1 MTKYGPPFAPT
12 FPKTKAHGGTRRKI
26 YDYKSHSL
34 RIYRYAKAARRH
46 PWIPLSKDGLSTSS
60 TSTPNRYRLYQTGIP
75 RHRHSQLE
83 GEFNG
88 TDVHV
93 YIATNNNKVYRIM
106 LCDANTQNEANI
118 KIRFNKLVSQFENN
132 KRYTSLDKYTLSD
145 EENISYEMTVNK
157 KNYDALFYQVPN
169 MEKVDTLA
177 LQKKVRNELLS
188 KYTEAELKNPS
199 EEITKEIQ
207 NTAIKIGMEMM
218 FMKPVWFRICE
229 SYGEYYITMFYD
241 NEYNHANGEDL

>member
-1 MTKYGPPFAPT
+1 MKRLLFIVLAMIATITSFAQQ
-12 FPKTKAHGGTRRKI
+12 
-26 YDYKSHSL
+26 
-34 RIYRYAKAARRH
+34 
-46 PWIPLSKDGLSTSS
+46 KDVTSF
-60 TSTPNRYRLYQTGIP
+60 LGIP
-75 RHRHSQLE
+75 VDGTVLSMKQKLVSKGFVPKKVGTNEFLE

-118 KIRFNKLVSQFENN
+118 KIRFNNLVSQFENN
-132 KRYTSLDKYTLSD
+132 KRYFPLDKYTLSD
-145 EENISYEMTVNK
+145 EEDISYEMTVNK
-157 KNYDALFYQVPN
+157 KNYDAVFCQVPN

-188 KYTEAELKNPS
+188 KYTVAELNNPS

-207 NTAIKIGMEMM
+207 NTAIKIGMETM
-218 FMKPVWFRICE
+218 FMKPVWFRISE
-229 SYGEYYITMFYD
+229 SYGEYYITMYYD
-241 NEYNHANGEDL
+241 NEYNRSHGEDL

>member
-1 MTKYGPPFAPT
+1 MKRIFLFYIMAIMAISMSAQNDVTT
-12 FPKTKAHGGTRRKI
+12 F
-26 YDYKSHSL
+26 L
-34 RIYRYAKAARRH
+34 
-46 PWIPLSKDGLSTSS
+46 
-60 TSTPNRYRLYQTGIP
+60 GIP
-75 RHRHSQLE
+75 VDGFKSEMKQKLVSKGFVPKKVGTNEFLE

-88 TDVHV
+88 TDVRV
-93 YIATNNNKVYRIM
+93 YIVTNNNKVYRIM

-188 KYTEAELKNPS
+188 KYTEAELNNPS

-229 SYGEYYITMFYD
+229 SYGEYYITMYYD

>member
-1 MTKYGPPFAPT
+1 MKRIFLFYIMAIMAISMSAQNDVTT
-12 FPKTKAHGGTRRKI
+12 F
-26 YDYKSHSL
+26 L
-34 RIYRYAKAARRH
+34 
-46 PWIPLSKDGLSTSS
+46 
-60 TSTPNRYRLYQTGIP
+60 GIP
-75 RHRHSQLE
+75 VDGFKSEMKQKLVSKGFVPKKVGTNEFLE

-88 TDVHV
+88 TDVRV
-93 YIATNNNKVYRIM
+93 YIATNNNKVCRIM
-106 LCDANTQNEANI
+106 LCDENYQNETNI
-118 KIRFNKLVSQFENN
+118 KIRFNKLVSQFVNN
-132 KRYTSLDKYTLSD
+132 KRYISLDKYTLSD

>member
-1 MTKYGPPFAPT
+1 MMRLLFIVLAMIATITSFAQQ
-12 FPKTKAHGGTRRKI
+12 
-26 YDYKSHSL
+26 
-34 RIYRYAKAARRH
+34 
-46 PWIPLSKDGLSTSS
+46 KDVTSF
-60 TSTPNRYRLYQTGIP
+60 LGIP
-75 RHRHSQLE
+75 VDGTVLSMKQKLVSKGFVPKKVGTNEFLE

-88 TDVHV
+88 KDVRV
-93 YIATNNNKVYRIM
+93 YIVTNNNKVCRIM
-106 LCDANTQNEANI
+106 VADNFTVDEAQI
-118 KIRFNKLVSQFENN
+118 KIRFNNLVSQFENN
-132 KRYTSLDKYTLSD
+132 KRYFPLDKYTLSD

-207 NTAIKIGMEMM
+207 NTTIKIGMEMM
-218 FMKPVWFRICE
+218 FMKHVWFRICE

>member
-1 MTKYGPPFAPT
+1 MMIAMMISFSSFAQNKDVTKF
-12 FPKTKAHGGTRRKI
+12 
-26 YDYKSHSL
+26 L
-34 RIYRYAKAARRH
+34 
-46 PWIPLSKDGLSTSS
+46 
-60 TSTPNRYRLYQTGIP
+60 GIP
-75 RHRHSQLE
+75 VDGTKTEMKQKLIAKGFVPKKMGDLEWLE

-88 TDVHV
+88 TDVRAFIV
-93 YIATNNNKVYRIM
+93 TNNNKVWRIM
-106 LCDANTQNEANI
+106 LADKNRVDEAQI
-118 KIRFNKLVSQFENN
+118 KIRFNILVSQFENN
-132 KRYTSLDKYTLSD
+132 KRYIPLDKYTLSD

-177 LQKKVRNELLS
+177 LQKKVHNELLS